1 MIIMK
6 NTHIEHPEDSI
17 LTGNL
22 SALDWFTSRGDLSI
36 KIDGAPAIVWGTN
49 PANGKFFVGTKSV
62 FDKVKIKINHS
73 HEEIDKNYTGDLA
86 TILHECFDYLPE
98 GDFILQGDFIGFGG
112 DNTYQPNTLT
122 YVFPEIVTQNIIIAP
137 HTYYIADD
145 DLRGAIAFPLTKEL
159 PSDDEV
165 LFVTPKVE
173 LAEHLDDIEE
183 TCAFAKQIATLVE
196 FASEREAKEI
206 KKTIN
211 KYIREGVDIDEDEIA
226 ELHQCDI
233 NLLRLWKLVN
243 SIKMDF
249 FCYLTP
255 DDSLKCIVKG
265 IIVDHEGY
273 VMHNEYGSF
282 KIVDRNTFS
291 YFNFNLSPM
300 NQKGDG

>member
-1 MIIMK
+1 MNRQPSGFVK
-6 NTHIEHPEDSI
+6 
-17 LTGNL
+17 
-22 SALDWFTSRGDLSI
+22 
-36 KIDGAPAIVWGTN
+36 PA
-49 PANGKFFVGTKSV
+49 
-62 FDKVKIKINHS
+62 
-73 HEEIDKNYTGDLA
+73 
-86 TILHECFDYLPE
+86 
-98 GDFILQGDFIGFGG
+98 
-112 DNTYQPNTLT
+112 
-122 YVFPEIVTQNIIIAP
+122 
-137 HTYYIADD
+137 
-145 DLRGAIAFPLTKEL
+145 AI
-159 PSDDEV
+159 S
-165 LFVTPKVE
+165 VE
-173 LAEHLDDIEE
+173 LAKFLGKD
-183 TCAFAKQIATLVE
+183 KSTLMPRTEVT
-196 FASEREAKEI
+196 RE
-206 KKTIN
+206 IN